1 MLVAAVVAQGPTSQ
15 TRTSATNPQ
24 PPQPTTILPGSSTR
38 RGYDEVL
45 VWVWGWVWTWT
56 GRC

>member
-38 RGYDEVL
+38 CGYDEVL
-45 VWVWGWVWTWT
+45 VWVWGWVWT
-56 GRC
+56 